1 MNPCPAQVESRRDSA
16 SFQADLRLIKE
27 NTMLNRKMYFIRER
41 VGFMKLADTYD
52 ILDPESHAQI
62 GIAKEKPGLW
72 VHVLRFLLSKRLLP
86 TKVFVYEGDN
96 PEDESKLLFS
106 IQRGATLFRSKVS
119 IVGKSGQIVGWF
131 QSKMFS
137 LGGAF
142 RVFDAA
148 GSEVALVKGDWRGWN
163 FRFLDKDENELGT
176 ITKKWA
182 GIGKE
187 LFTSAD
193 NYIITL
199 NQEPAPARGI
209 LLLAAGL
216 AVDTVYKEKE

>member
-1 MNPCPAQVESRRDSA
+1 MLDRR
-16 SFQADLRLIKE
+16 
-27 NTMLNRKMYFIRER
+27 MYFIRER
-41 VGFMKLADTYD
+41 VGFLKLSDVYD
-52 ILDPESHAQI
+52 ILDPETRSQL
-62 GIAKEKPGLW
+62 GIAKEKPGALI
-72 VHVLRFLLSKRLLP
+72 HVLRFLVNKQLLP

-96 PEDESKLLFS
+96 PEDEARLLFS
-106 IQRGATLFRSKVS
+106 IQRGLTLFRSKVD
-119 IVGKSGQIVGWF
+119 ILDRTGKVVGWLR
-131 QSKMFS
+131 SKAFS

-148 GSEVALVKGDWRGWN
+148 GNEVALVKGDWKGWN
-163 FRFLDKDENELGT
+163 FRLADAAGNEIGS

-199 NQEPAPARGI
+199 NQESAPAKAM

-216 AVDTVYKEKE
+216 AVDTVYKERK

>member
-1 MNPCPAQVESRRDSA
+1 
-16 SFQADLRLIKE
+16 
-27 NTMLNRKMYFIRER
+27 MLDRKMYFIRER
-41 VGFMKLADTYD
+41 VGFLKLADTYD
-52 ILDPESHAQI
+52 ILDPETQSQL
-62 GIAKEKPGLW
+62 GIAKEKPGGLI
-72 VHVLRFLLSKRLLP
+72 HVLRFLVNKQLLP

-96 PEDESKLLFS
+96 PEDEAKLVFS
-106 IQRGATLFRSKVS
+106 IQRGFTLFRSKVN
-119 IVGKSGQIVGWF
+119 ILDRAGQIVGWF
-131 QSKMFS
+131 QSKLFS

-148 GSEVALVKGDWRGWN
+148 GNEVALVKGDWKGWN
-163 FRFLDKDENELGT
+163 FRFLDKSENEIGS
-176 ITKKWA
+176 ITKKWS

-199 NQEPAPARGI
+199 NQESAPAKVI

-216 AVDTVYKEKE
+216 AVDTVYKEKK

>member
-1 MNPCPAQVESRRDSA
+1 
-16 SFQADLRLIKE
+16 
-27 NTMLNRKMYFIRER
+27 MLDRKMYFVRER
-41 VGFMKLADTYD
+41 VGFLKFADTYD
-52 ILDPESHAQI
+52 ILDPQTQTQL
-62 GIAKEKPGLW
+62 GIAKEKPGWL
-72 VHVLRFLLSKRLLP
+72 VHVLRLLVSKQLLP

-96 PEDESKLLFS
+96 PEDNARLLFS
-106 IQRGATLFRSKVS
+106 IHRGVTFFRSKVN
-119 IVGKSGQIVGWF
+119 ILDKGGKVVGWF
-131 QSKMFS
+131 QSKVFS

-148 GSEVALVKGDWRGWN
+148 GNEVALVKGDWKGWN
-163 FRFLDKDENELGT
+163 FRFLDKAENEIGT

-199 NQEPAPARGI
+199 NQDSAPAKAI

-216 AVDTVYKEKE
+216 AVDTVYKERE